1 MEVKVKIDKFGRVL
15 IPKKIREAKG
25 YVCGTELSL
34 IMEPETTSLLLEV
47 TAEKNAVPYVEI
59 TDWGWPVIKFPNQE
73 KVDFD
78 IVSFIKEGYKERS
91 RKLMGE

>member
-1 MEVKVKIDKFGRVL
+1 MEVKVKIDKFGRIHL
-15 IPKKIREAKG
+15 PKKIREVKG

-34 IMEPETTSLLLEV
+34 IMEPETTSLLLEA

-78 IVSFIKEGYKERS
+78 IVSFIKEGYEERS

>member
-1 MEVKVKIDKFGRVL
+1 MEAKVKIDKFGRIL

-34 IMEPETTSLLLEV
+34 VMEPETMGLLLEETV
-47 TAEKNAVPYVEI
+47 NVDAQPYVEK
-59 TDWGWPVIKFPNQE
+59 TDWGWPVIKFPHQE
-73 KVDFD
+73 KLDFD
-78 IVSFIKEGYKERS
+78 VVSFIKEGYEERS

>member
-1 MEVKVKIDKFGRVL
+1 MKIDKFGRIL

-34 IMEPETTSLLLEV
+34 VMEPETTGLLLEEIV
-47 TAEKNAVPYVEI
+47 EKNTEPYVEI

-78 IVSFIKEGYKERS
+78 VVSFIKEGYEERS
-91 RKLMGE
+91 RKIMGE